1 MTLNGATYA
10 KGLGTHAA
18 SDVRYALGGTCSRF
32 RASVGVD
39 DEVGTYGSVV
49 FQVYADATK
58 VYDSGTMTGSTATK
72 IVDVSI
78 AGAGT
83 LASSPPMQAT
93 TSTTTMR
100 TGLWPGSTAAP
111 MGRRPPSRL
120 RTPVPG
126 ATGVALDVHPTAT
139 FSEAMNPAT
148 VTTQTLTLVKSATGT
163 PIAAAVS
170 YDAGTLAATLT
181 PSASLEA
188 ATSYVV
194 TVKGG
199 STGAKDLAGNPL
211 AADVSWTF
219 TTGTGPNQPPTAVID
234 TPASSLSWK
243 VGDLVRSPVTRPI
256 PNRERSARPRSPG
269 R

>member
-1 MTLNGATYA
+1 MRGRLVATDAGDDINNDHADWALARIDCGAD
-10 KGLGTHAA
+10 GTAPT
-18 SDVRYALGGTCSRF
+18 V
-32 RASVGVD
+32 
-39 DEVGTYGSVV
+39 
-49 FQVYADATK
+49 
-58 VYDSGTMTGSTATK
+58 TA
-72 IVDVSI
+72 
-78 AGAGT
+78 
-83 LASSPPMQAT
+83 
-93 TSTTTMR
+93 
-100 TGLWPGSTAAP
+100 
-111 MGRRPPSRL
+111 

-139 FSEAMNPAT
+139 FSEAMNPTT

-199 STGAKDLAGNPL
+199 STGEGPAGNPL

-219 TTGTGPNQPPTAVID
+219 DRDKANQRRRRGSTL
-234 TPASSLSWK
+234 ASSLSWK
-243 VGDLVRSPVTRPI
+243 VGDLVTFSGHATDPQQGTLARRARLDADPALRFDLSP
-256 PNRERSARPRSPG
+256 AALCSPG
-269 R
+269 RAPQAARSTPRPRVPVTSRAAAHRDRLRRADAPASVSSSTR